1 MIVLAFG
8 VALIYYTYASASDP
22 AMAPPL
28 VPVYYSLG
36 LLLLIAGLMA
46 VIAKFK

>member
-8 VALIYYTYASASDP
+8 VALIYYTYAYASDP

-28 VPVYYSLG
+28 VPMYYSLG
-36 LLLLIAGLMA
+36 LLLVISGLIA